1 MDELDQIRFA
11 YAEVGMT
18 TLSTI
23 PVQVSEEATQH
34 IEQLGLQEPFHRMLD
49 EIPRRFQAIQWIKV
63 GLEHIVDE
71 AGRPFVAID
80 VARVYPGRDDPSG
93 RQFRHWMSETF
104 PTEICEHFGI
114 MNIYVDPHE
123 R

>member
-1 MDELDQIRFA
+1 M
-11 YAEVGMT
+11 

-23 PVQVSEEATQH
+23 PVQISEEATQH
-34 IEQLGLQEPFHRMLD
+34 IEQLGLQEPFQRMLD
-49 EIPRRFQAIQWIKV
+49 EIPKRIQEIQWIKV

-71 AGRPFVAID
+71 EGRPVVAID

-93 RQFRHWMSETF
+93 REFGRWVTETF
-104 PTEICEHFGI
+104 PPEIYVHLGVDVT
-114 MNIYVDPHE
+114 YVDPHE